1 MPRDDDFYIP
11 ERESRS
17 RRPAVA
23 AREEEGVDN
32 ELDSRVVDL
41 DHDQESA
48 FLRGQK
54 RIPVRR
60 GALPKKAANRL
71 KQVSI
76 GIAIVA
82 SLAGMFS
89 IAYFYGTGSWRF
101 RLDSS
106 DNIEVTGTQTVSHA
120 QVIEIFRQ
128 AGDIG
133 RNIFYVP
140 LLERK
145 QQLEEIPWVESATVM
160 RLLPNRLRVDVH
172 ERTPVAFVRIGS
184 KVSLIDANG
193 VGLELPPRSS
203 ARYSFPVVTG
213 MEESDPLSARATL
226 MKLYGQLVHDLD
238 SEGAHYSSSLSE
250 VDLSDPEDVKI
261 TVADSAGAV
270 LVHLGNTQFLERYK
284 LYLAHVEEWRQKF
297 NKVES
302 VDLRYDRQVI
312 VNPETTG
319 GRERTDSTNAGKP
332 QTQAP
337 PENRAPRNNGS
348 KPAAPTH
355 VARNTHS
362 KRHH

>member
-1 MPRDDDFYIP
+1 MPRDDEFYIP
-11 ERESRS
+11 ERESKS

-23 AREEEGVDN
+23 AREEEDVDN

-41 DHDQESA
+41 DGDEESA
-48 FLRGQK
+48 FLRGQR

-60 GALPKKAANRL
+60 GALPKKTANRL
-71 KQVSI
+71 RQVSI
-76 GIAIVA
+76 GLLIAGSI
-82 SLAGMFS
+82 AGVVS
-89 IAYFYGTGSWRF
+89 TAYFYGTGSWRF
-101 RLDSS
+101 RIDSS
-106 DNIEVTGTQTVSHA
+106 DNIEVTGTQNVTHN
-120 QVIEIFRQ
+120 QVLEIMG
-128 AGDIG
+128 GDIG
-133 RNIFYVP
+133 RNIFFIP
-140 LLERK
+140 LSERK

-160 RLLPNRLRVDVH
+160 RLLPNHLRVDLH
-172 ERTPVAFVRIGS
+172 ERTPVAFVRMGS

-193 VGLELPPRSS
+193 VMLELPPRSS

-213 MEESDPLSARATL
+213 MEESDPLSTRAAL
-226 MKLYGQLVHDLD
+226 MKLYGELVHDLD

-261 TVADSAGAV
+261 TIADSEGAV

-297 NKVES
+297 NKLES

-312 VNPETTG
+312 VNPESTG
-319 GRERTDSTNAGKP
+319 NRERTDSGNASRP

-337 PENRAPRNNGS
+337 PENPAPRNNAS

>member
-11 ERESRS
+11 ERESKS
-17 RRPAVA
+17 RGPRVA
-23 AREEEGVDN
+23 AREEEDVDN

-41 DHDQESA
+41 DHDEESA

-60 GALPKKAANRL
+60 SALPKKAANRL

-76 GIAIVA
+76 GLLIAG
-82 SLAGMFS
+82 SLAGVLS
-89 IAYFYGTGSWRF
+89 AAYYYGIGSWRF

-106 DNIEVTGTQTVSHA
+106 DNIEVTGTQNVTHA
-120 QVIEIFRQ
+120 QVMDIFYTG
-128 AGDIG
+128 GDIG
-133 RNIFYVP
+133 KNIFFVP
-140 LLERK
+140 LPERK

-160 RLLPNRLRVDVH
+160 RLLPNHLRVDVH
-172 ERTPVAFVRIGS
+172 ERTPVAFVRIRS
-184 KVSLIDANG
+184 KVSLMDGNG
-193 VGLELPPRSS
+193 VVLELPPHAS

-213 MEESDPLSARATL
+213 MEESDPLSTRASL
-226 MKLYGQLVHDLD
+226 MKLYGELVHDLD

-250 VDLSDPEDVKI
+250 VDVSDPEDVKI
-261 TVADSAGAV
+261 TVADSEGAV

-284 LYLAHVEEWRQKF
+284 LYLAHVEEWRQKY
-297 NKVES
+297 NRLES

-312 VNPETTG
+312 VNPESTG
-319 GRERTDSTNAGKP
+319 NRERTDSSNATKP
-332 QTQAP
+332 QIQAP
-337 PENRAPRNNGS
+337 PAPRNNAI

-355 VARNTHS
+355 VARNTHN